1 MESEQSQNFNE
12 RLSQWVANQGFWFQ
26 IRYSLSASGTK
37 GTAMFHLLKLGTR
50 LLIFLLVVAA
60 GGWVYLFKLTGT
72 KKFNEGFKTSLQQ
85 GFSAT
90 EVELKGFSRSRG
102 QLGITRL
109 TFQGG
114 NQTFFTSLEA
124 KNIRCKMGLLD
135 GIAGIW
141 DTGTVSISL
150 LDMELRAGADDPE
163 SAQAFAKAIFGKSSK
178 VVINTLEVA
187 DATLR
192 WGYSD
197 RTRGA
202 IENSVLKVQRTESGM
217 KLVFKGGTLSQNWL
231 NKLEIVSL
239 VIACDSDGVT
249 FEKAEFQQGLG
260 TVDLSGI
267 KVVGGERPAIQGTAK
282 IRKLALE
289 DIVPL
294 ALRSFIEGSISGD
307 FHVSGSTN
315 STEGVGFEGQITL
328 DGQDSIA
335 IRERIH
341 LLKALSTVDFVRGYH
356 RVDFREGSLHLKTG
370 GGGMEVSNVNL
381 KADDLFTLDG
391 KMQVRLPTPEE
402 TKAAATKSSLAG
414 GSPLFNGEDAE
425 ADELTTKPEDSD
437 FTLRKAAKAAKR
449 TKDGFQ
455 TATTTSLSS
464 RLALN
469 LETRYLEAQA
479 TARTARTLRYEGEF
493 RITIPADA
501 FERAPHLKAKM
512 PVDPKLNRI
521 PMMVPIEGTLYE
533 LTLKQAEE
541 LYQQGRR

>member
-26 IRYSLSASGTK
+26 IRYSMSASGTK
-37 GTAMFHLLKLGTR
+37 GTVMFHLLKLASR
-50 LLIFLLVVAA
+50 VLIFLMVVAA

-72 KKFNEGFKTSLQQ
+72 KKFNDGFKTSLQQ
-85 GFSAT
+85 GFAAS

-102 QLGITRL
+102 QLGINRL

-141 DTGTVSISL
+141 DTGTVAISL

-163 SAQAFAKAIFGKSSK
+163 SAQAFAKAIFGKSPK

-217 KLVFKGGTLSQNWL
+217 KLVFKGGTFSQNWL
-231 NKLEIVSL
+231 NKLEIVSM
-239 VIACDSDGVT
+239 VIACDADGVT

-267 KVVGGERPAIQGTAK
+267 KVGGGERPTIEGTAK
-282 IRKLALE
+282 VRKLALE

-294 ALRSFIEGSISGD
+294 AMRSFIEGSISGD
-307 FHVSGSTN
+307 FRVSGSTN
-315 STEGVGFEGQITL
+315 STEGVGFEGQITV
-328 DGQDSIA
+328 DAEDTIA
-335 IRERIH
+335 LRERIH
-341 LLKALSTVDFVRGYH
+341 LLKALTTVDFVRGYR
-356 RVDFREGSLHLKTG
+356 RVEFREGSLHLKTG
-370 GGGMEVSNVNL
+370 NGGMEVSNVNL
-381 KADDLFTLDG
+381 KADDLFTLEG
-391 KMQVRLPTPEE
+391 KMKVRLPTPEE

-425 ADELTTKPEDSD
+425 ADELATKPEDSD

-455 TATTTSLSS
+455 ADTTTSLSS

-469 LETRYLEAQA
+469 LETRHLEAQA
-479 TARTARTLRYEGEF
+479 SARSARTLRYEGEF

-501 FERAPHLKAKM
+501 FERAPHLKTKM

-533 LTLKQAEE
+533 LTLKQAED

>member
-26 IRYSLSASGTK
+26 IRYSMSASGTK
-37 GTAMFHLLKLGTR
+37 GTVMFHLLKLASR

-60 GGWVYLFKLTGT
+60 GGWVYLVILSGT
-72 KKFNEGFKTSLQQ
+72 NKFNDRFKTSLQQ
-85 GFSAT
+85 GFSAS
-90 EVELKGFSRSRG
+90 EVELKGFSRSQG
-102 QLGITRL
+102 QLGINRL

-141 DTGTVSISL
+141 DTGTVAISL

-163 SAQAFAKAIFGKSSK
+163 SAQAFAKAIFGKSPK

-202 IENSVLKVQRTESGM
+202 IENSVLKVQRTENGM
-217 KLVFKGGTLSQNWL
+217 KLVFKGGTFSQNWL

-239 VIACDSDGVT
+239 VIACNSDGVT

-260 TVDLSGI
+260 TVDLSGV
-267 KVVGGERPAIQGTAK
+267 KVVGGERPTIEGTAK
-282 IRKLALE
+282 VRKLALE

-294 ALRSFIEGSISGD
+294 AMRSFIEGSISGD

-315 STEGVGFEGQITL
+315 STEGVGFEGQITV
-328 DGQDSIA
+328 DAEDTIA

-341 LLKALSTVDFVRGYH
+341 LLKALTTVDFVRGYR
-356 RVDFREGSLHLKTG
+356 RVEFREGSLHLKTG
-370 GGGMEVSNVNL
+370 NGGMEVSNVNL
-381 KADDLFTLDG
+381 KADDLFTLEG
-391 KMQVRLPTPEE
+391 KMKVRLPTPEE

-425 ADELTTKPEDSD
+425 ADELATKPEDSD

-455 TATTTSLSS
+455 TDTTPSLSS

-469 LETRYLEAQA
+469 LETRHLEAQA
-479 TARTARTLRYEGEF
+479 SARSARTLRYEGEF

-501 FERAPHLKAKM
+501 FERAPHLKAKI

-533 LTLKQAEE
+533 LTFKQAED
-541 LYQQGRR
+541 LLLQGRR